1 MLTLGKNKGN
11 IIDVK
16 KIWHHRKGDKSHE
29 NRKDDY

>member
-1 MLTLGKNKGN
+1 MLTLDKNKSN

-29 NRKDDY
+29 NK